1 MELFIIHN
9 TYNDHAKAQ
18 RANISEVC
26 TKLSAERSRFLLTKL
41 VVIAD
46 LII

>member
-18 RANISEVC
+18 RANISEVSED
-26 TKLSAERSRFLLTKL
+26 TVSLYIF
-41 VVIAD
+41 
-46 LII
+46 